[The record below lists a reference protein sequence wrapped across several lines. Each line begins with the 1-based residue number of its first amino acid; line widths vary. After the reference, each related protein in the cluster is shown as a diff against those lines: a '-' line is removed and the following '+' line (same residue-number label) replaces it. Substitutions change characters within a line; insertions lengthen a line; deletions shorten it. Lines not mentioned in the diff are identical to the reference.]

1 MSPNIHNLQ
10 RFIDAREHNYATAL
24 AEIKAGKKR
33 PHWIWY
39 IFPQLKGLGQSSYYN
54 LYGIENSAEA
64 KSYLA
69 YPVLGVRLQEIAEV
83 LPTHSDKSA
92 KQILG
97 ALDALKV
104 RSSMTLFDTIS
115 LNDIFIRVLERL
127 YYRFHR
133 SITQVRAGARAVS
146 AEMER

>member
-24 AEIKAGKKR
+24 AEIKAGKKW

-69 YPVLGVRLQEIAEV
+69 YPVLGCGFRRLQKFCRRTATRV
-83 LPTHSDKSA
+83 PNKFSDHS
-92 KQILG
+92 
-97 ALDALKV
+97 
-104 RSSMTLFDTIS
+104 TP
-115 LNDIFIRVLERL
+115 
-127 YYRFHR
+127 
-133 SITQVRAGARAVS
+133 
-146 AEMER
+146 